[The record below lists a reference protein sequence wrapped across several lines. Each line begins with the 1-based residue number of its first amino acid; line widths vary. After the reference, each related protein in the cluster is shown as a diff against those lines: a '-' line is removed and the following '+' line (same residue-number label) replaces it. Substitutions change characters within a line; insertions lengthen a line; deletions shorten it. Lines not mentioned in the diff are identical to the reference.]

1 MVILFSGCVQKESVR
16 LIEEVQQEMTEGSKS
31 SIVSNNYDYP
41 KIASWLSKKEELTG
55 SNKPFDLVMTGWV
68 TPEEAVK
75 FKANNPDVLILAGL
89 SLNTYFTYDVG
100 PRDHGQAWWFDEYD
114 VRLGKP
120 LGKYYKKDNA
130 YWREFEKGIVVSSP
144 NSDTAINF
152 DKEYTDISTNKK
164 SASFI
169 VDKGDGRIFIE

>member
-1 MVILFSGCVQKESVR
+1 MIKLIKNKVIVCFLILILSCFGLILFSGCVQGKPVKSA
-16 LIEEVQQEMTEGSKS
+16 EGSKS

-41 KIASWLSKKEELTG
+41 KIASWLSKKEELIS
-55 SNKPFDLVMTGWV
+55 SNKPFDLIMTGWV
-68 TPEEAVK
+68 TSEEADK
-75 FKANNPDVLILAGL
+75 FKANNPDV
-89 SLNTYFTYDVG
+89 
-100 PRDHGQAWWFDEYD
+100 
-114 VRLGKP
+114 
-120 LGKYYKKDNA
+120 A

-169 VDKGDGRIFIE
+169 VGKGDGRIFNE